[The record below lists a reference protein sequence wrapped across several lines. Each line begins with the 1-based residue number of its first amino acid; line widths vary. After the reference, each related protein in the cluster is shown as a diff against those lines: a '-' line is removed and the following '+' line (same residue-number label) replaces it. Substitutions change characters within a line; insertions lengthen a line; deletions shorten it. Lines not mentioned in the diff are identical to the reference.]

1 MAMVEVEFDE
11 LSEEEV
17 EYEEENDASAPSPK
31 LSGATN
37 GDASAENSE
46 SAGGANGVVEKKENV
61 DEKFPQENFRVLSEM
76 PILAKIKVVIFDFGG
91 VSLFFSEI
99 WREIRF

>member
-46 SAGGANGVVEKKENV
+46 SAGGANGVEKKENV
-61 DEKFPQENFRVLSEM
+61 EEKFPKENFRVWSEM
-76 PILAKIKVVIFDFGG
+76 RILGKIRVVILDFGR
-91 VSLFFSEI
+91 VSLFF
-99 WREIRF
+99 